1 MKPKNEPP
9 HKSETCLHCAFMRAV
24 MVKYPDYR
32 SGEYDEKAFNDV
44 VQVVLHL
51 AASLVSTM
59 DEQSQATFMV
69 ELFTRAT
76 QETREDEGEEHNA
89 TMH

>member
-1 MKPKNEPP
+1 MKRKQEPP

-32 SGEYDEKAFNDV
+32 GHSDTKYDEKAFNDV
-44 VQVVLHL
+44 VRVVLHL

-59 DEQSQATFMV
+59 DEQSQANFMV
-69 ELFTRAT
+69 DLFTRAT
-76 QETREDEGEEHNA
+76 QEAREDEGETLH
-89 TMH
+89 